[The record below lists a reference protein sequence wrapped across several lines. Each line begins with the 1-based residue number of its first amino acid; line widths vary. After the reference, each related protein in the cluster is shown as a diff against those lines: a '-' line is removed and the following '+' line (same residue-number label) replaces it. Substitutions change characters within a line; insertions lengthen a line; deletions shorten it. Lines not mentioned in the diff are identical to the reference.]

1 MQHWVDLR
9 GDHKTA
15 SMSKSP
21 VQEACHLSKAACFQ
35 SHIKTILLQ
44 IFYSEIYKIIRKPSL
59 RVPFD
64 DSIPSCAVD

>member
-9 GDHKTA
+9 GDHKTV

-21 VQEACHLSKAACFQ
+21 VQEACRLSKAVCFQ

-44 IFYSEIYKIIRKPSL
+44 IFYSEIYKNY
-59 RVPFD
+59 
-64 DSIPSCAVD
+64 